1 MTTTARPVDP
11 YLLDILRRFWRSNH
25 RMPTYSEMTRIFG
38 YRSKNAAFRLAKKL
52 IDEGYIEKDEGGR
65 LMPKG
70 ERLGVPLLGY
80 VQAGFPTPAEE
91 ELIDTLSLDEY
102 LVENP
107 DASFMLKV
115 SGDSMIDAGIHE
127 DDIVIVE
134 RGKNPKNGDMVLAC
148 VDNEWTLKHY
158 HKRGKSI
165 ELHPANE
172 NYPIIRPRG
181 ELTLG
186 GIVKSMVRRY
196 Y

>member
-1 MTTTARPVDP
+1 MTIIPRPVDP
-11 YLLDILRRFWRSNH
+11 YTLDILRRFWRANH

-52 IDEGYIEKDEGGR
+52 IEEGYVEKDEKGR
-65 LMPKG
+65 LMPRG

-80 VQAGFPTPAEE
+80 VQAGFPSPAEE
-91 ELIDTLSLDEY
+91 ELVDTLSLDEY
-102 LVENP
+102 LIENP

-127 DDIVIVE
+127 GDIVIVE
-134 RGKNPKNGDMVLAC
+134 RGKRPKNGDVILAC
-148 VDNEWTLKHY
+148 VDNEWTLKY
-158 HKRGKSI
+158 YRKRGKAV
-165 ELHPANE
+165 ELVPANKK
-172 NYPIIRPRG
+172 YPVIHPKE

-186 GIVKSMVRRY
+186 GVVKSMIRRY

>member
-1 MTTTARPVDP
+1 M
-11 YLLDILRRFWRSNH
+11 LDVLRRFWRANH
-25 RMPTYSEMTRIFG
+25 RMPSYSEMARLFS

-52 IDEGYIEKDEGGR
+52 IEEGYVEKDETGR

-70 ERLGVPLLGY
+70 ERLGIPLLGY

-102 LVENP
+102 LVDNP

-127 DDIVIVE
+127 GDVVIVE
-134 RGKNPKNGDMVLAC
+134 KGHRAKNGDIVLAC
-148 VDNEWTLKHY
+148 VDNEWTLKY
-158 HKRGKSI
+158 YQKRGKEI
-165 ELHPANE
+165 ELVPANK
-172 NYPIIRPRG
+172 NYPVIKPKQ

-186 GIVKSMVRRY
+186 GVVKSMIRRY
-196 Y
+196 F

>member
-1 MTTTARPVDP
+1 MTSPTKPVDP
-11 YLLDILRRFWRSNH
+11 YMLDALRRFWRANH
-25 RMPTYSEMTRIFG
+25 RMPTYSEMTRLFG

-52 IDEGYIEKDEGGR
+52 IEEGYVEKDETGR

-70 ERLGVPLLGY
+70 ERLGIPLLGY

-127 DDIVIVE
+127 GDVVIVE
-134 RGKNPKNGDMVLAC
+134 KGPRPKNGDVVLAC
-148 VDNEWTLKHY
+148 VDNEWTLKY
-158 HKRGKSI
+158 YQKRGKEV
-165 ELHPANE
+165 ELVPANDK
-172 NYPIIRPRG
+172 YPVIKPKN

-186 GIVKSMVRRY
+186 GVVKSMIRRY
-196 Y
+196 F

>member
-1 MTTTARPVDP
+1 MTSPTKPVDP
-11 YLLDILRRFWRSNH
+11 YMLDALRRFWRANH
-25 RMPTYSEMTRIFG
+25 RMPTYSEMTRLFG

-52 IDEGYIEKDEGGR
+52 IEEGYVEKDETGR

-70 ERLGVPLLGY
+70 ERLGIPLLGY
-80 VQAGFPTPAEE
+80 VQAGFPSPAEE

-127 DDIVIVE
+127 GDVVIVE
-134 RGKNPKNGDMVLAC
+134 KGPRPKNGDVVLAC
-148 VDNEWTLKHY
+148 VDNEWTLKY
-158 HKRGKSI
+158 YQKRGKEI
-165 ELHPANE
+165 ELVPANK
-172 NYPIIRPRG
+172 NYPVIRPKQ

-186 GIVKSMVRRY
+186 GVIKSLIRRY
-196 Y
+196 